1 MIKNFIALI
10 CLAILLQTRNL
21 CAQNKTIKIGVILP
35 LTGDFAYFG
44 AQAKIGIDTA
54 LAEINTVGTQVKV
67 IYEDDKC
74 LPKDGL
80 RAFKK
85 LISVDKVDQ
94 VLGPVC
100 TGSILAV
107 AESAKSMKRHFLA
120 LLDANRPV
128 ANSGEFTYAIGY
140 SSEEEAELVAEH
152 VRVSGYSAIGIIYE
166 DDAWAIGVK
175 DAFKNKL
182 IAIGGSVIAEES
194 QVITSGVSALDYKPV
209 ITKVIKNKPDALF
222 VVPAYNGGFF
232 IKQIRAMGITLPIF
246 GPDTFGVTE
255 VIEIAKDA
263 ANGIVYANA
272 IIPAKN
278 PVASRLESAL
288 AKYLT
293 RAPNSIFYAGLGYDG
308 LKILTQIANSE
319 KTFPEAAAGVDLST
333 TVLGLKAFNNDRQS
347 KLQPGL
353 YKIKDQKSAIF

>member
-1 MIKNFIALI
+1 MIKKLLALI
-10 CLAILLQTRNL
+10 CLAILLQTTSL
-21 CAQNKTIKIGVILP
+21 SAQNTPIKIGVILP

-44 AQAKIGIDTA
+44 AQAKIGIDAA
-54 LAEINTVGTQVKV
+54 LRELNATGTQIKV
-67 IYEDDKC
+67 VYEDDKC

-107 AESAKSMKRHFLA
+107 AEGAKSMKRYFLA

-166 DDAWAIGVK
+166 DDAWAVGVK
-175 DAFKNKL
+175 DAFRNKL
-182 IAIGGSVIAEES
+182 SAIGGSIVSEES
-194 QVITSGVSALDYKPV
+194 QVITGGVSALDYKPV

-232 IKQIRAMGITLPIF
+232 VKQLRAMGITLPIF

-272 IIPAKN
+272 IIPEKN
-278 PVASRLESAL
+278 PAALKLELAL
-288 AKYLT
+288 TKYLK

-308 LKILTQIANSE
+308 LKILAQIATSE

-333 TVLGLKAFNNDRQS
+333 TVLGLKAFNNERQS
-347 KLQPGL
+347 KLPPAL
-353 YKIKDQKSAIF
+353 YQIKGQKSVRF